1 MEDSMRRDT
10 LLPVLV
16 RVRAG
21 PVTAGMSFMTRPQD
35 LADRLRVQ
43 SDGREIKDGDFAAE
57 TFTLP
62 VAAARHKVRD
72 ILDHFRGRG
81 SVGIVERWRQLPDGK
96 IEFTIRRVD
105 VGLD

>member
-1 MEDSMRRDT
+1 
-10 LLPVLV
+10 
-16 RVRAG
+16 
-21 PVTAGMSFMTRPQD
+21 MTQAQD
-35 LADRLRVQ
+35 LADRLSVQ
-43 SDGREIKDGDFAAE
+43 NDGRKIEDSHFAAE

-72 ILDHFRGRG
+72 ILEQFPLRG

-96 IEFTIRRVD
+96 IQFTICRVD